1 MTNNMTRRTFTAMAA
16 VGAAS
21 ALLGGCS
28 QKQDEQRREEAPVEK
43 EPLAVAI
50 KATGWNDKDV
60 WSALSAVPLPRK
72 WDEKTKEAD
81 GEDPFADHKEPYE
94 WATCSGEESVA
105 ALGDENTE
113 YLVRAYAPVLA
124 DGTIF
129 KDSPRYVV
137 VRAGSEP
144 AAISFEQLE
153 AKDMTDEAIAS
164 ALAPF
169 KADEKCLAALA
180 AATAARM
187 AAAKPA
193 APAEEAAPE
202 AAPSAAQEATPQAA
216 PSDGGG
222 GSNAGGSGYE
232 APSGGSG
239 GYTPPDSGDGGGVAR
254 EVGKV
259 RREVDR
265 ACAECGDVGAH
276 DFGRGVAFVYAGYG
290 DIEPIGCK
298 GLGNAEA
305 DAAAAAGDDGDGTCW
320 CRHAARSLDL
330 MWSATRSACAATD
343 SAGFTAAEVG
353 R

>member
-144 AAISFEQLE
+144 ASICFEPLE

-239 GYTPPDSGDGGGVAR
+239 GYTPPDSGDGGGDTGSGGGSITPPPTKVTIWWCSCGAEFSDYGSLMSHQSYYMNLADQQRDPSIVAAHSSYGSR
-254 EVGKV
+254 EEY
-259 RREVDR
+259 R
-265 ACAECGDVGAH
+265 
-276 DFGRGVAFVYAGYG
+276 
-290 DIEPIGCK
+290 
-298 GLGNAEA
+298 
-305 DAAAAAGDDGDGTCW
+305 
-320 CRHAARSLDL
+320 
-330 MWSATRSACAATD
+330 
-343 SAGFTAAEVG
+343 
-353 R
+353 